1 MTDSTLDQGGAIQ
14 EKEWESDS
22 HWVKRTVAVAFFA
35 GLIITLAVVFTRVIG
50 ARIPEQRATLEK
62 LITDRTGLVVR
73 FDNVHFAWD
82 LDGTSAVF
90 TRVELTDP
98 KAGRVRV
105 VAPELR
111 VEFDAWDFLRHH
123 QFSLGHVTLKS
134 PDIEITGDPEE
145 SMAVAAAV
153 RGSKRGTAAP
163 RPDERLLVRQYLRW
177 AELMPVGR
185 IEVEGARV
193 HLLRRGQSAKDKGAP
208 RHSFT
213 LSQAVVSRGNST
225 FNAHG
230 TLLLSQDVGQSLFVS
245 AKLDGL
251 GPGGKISGDL
261 RVIARRVFLQE
272 MPFAG
277 LSGRGTLDAR
287 IGLRDGRIDTGSW
300 QASAREI
307 EMQGADRARFDHVS
321 ASGKLRREA
330 NDVLLEINGFQV
342 TRGSRLE
349 RAPALSARLAMAP
362 GRLEVLRTTARAE
375 KLPLMAAEFIAGV
388 LEPRFGG
395 LLPAVSAQWTASA
408 GELRDLHF
416 DSGLRTRPDSP
427 WSLSAQV
434 SGLELTRADRAR
446 LSQLTA
452 QLRLDPRE
460 ISLRFDPRHAASFRF
475 DPGTEPRPLNLG
487 GELLINA
494 AGDSTT
500 LRFAGFSAAS
510 DAARV
515 QADGHWNPGPARAGV
530 LRVKVTEVDRALL
543 ADAWSLLSRDRP
555 PPDFFADVTAGK
567 IVDGK
572 IELLPEASGGTD
584 WSRSSGTLEFADLA
598 TGGVD
603 MPRVSVG
610 AGSVKFARGGSRLDI
625 RSGQLEDLTIR
636 SASLERPRSGAPRL
650 RATLAGNLDSP
661 VLRAVLESQGLER
674 LKGNVE
680 LETDARGELELRDP
694 GLWRVTARVSDA
706 SAPLGGGL
714 PPLSSLAGTI
724 RYSAGQLRG
733 VALAGNWLGGSIE
746 VESRRT
752 GARALTLS
760 VKGEADA
767 APLLEL
773 LGQAEVSQRVNGRFA
788 WTGTAQP
795 GADGAP
801 WRLTVASNLDGVE
814 SGLPEPFGKTRARDV
829 PVEAELAI
837 TRDGIRDFSV
847 ESGSQLLVRGKVTP
861 TGTQASF
868 QVQGISGDLH
878 RPAGDANP
886 EVRIA
891 RLDLAR
897 ATQVLAATGALL
909 PADSELTITV
919 DDSRQGGRS
928 LGALHASISR
938 QESELRFALD
948 TPAPAIHQ
956 LEARGQCVGQKCSA
970 QFTADTRH
978 LAALLGEIKLPA
990 EWPVAAVHATG
1001 SMDWQ
1006 LDDGDA
1012 AGSLAGR
1019 FDIQAEGASRDHQL
1033 TARATLANGQ
1043 IDLTQVQGSGP
1054 EPDLVFRGNGR
1065 IGLAER
1071 EYDLT
1076 VDYERISLAATAV
1089 PSTARAP
1096 LTRAWNAVRG
1106 SVARRGWT
1114 EAPVTRRVQWH
1125 GTWD

>member
-1 MTDSTLDQGGAIQ
+1 MTDRTLDPGGAIQ

-22 HWVKRTVAVAFFA
+22 HWVKRTVAVVFFA
-35 GLIITLAVVFTRVIG
+35 GLIVTLAVVFTRVIG

-90 TRVELTDP
+90 THVELTDP

-111 VEFDAWDFLRHH
+111 VEFDTWDFLRHH
-123 QFSLGHVTLKS
+123 QFSLGHVTLSS
-134 PDIEITGDPEE
+134 PDIEITGDAEE

-153 RGSKRGTAAP
+153 RGSKRGTASP
-163 RPDERLLVRQYLRW
+163 RLDERLLVRQYLRW

-193 HLLRRGQSAKDKGAP
+193 HLLRRGQSSKDKIAP

-277 LSGRGTLDAR
+277 LHGRGTLDAR
-287 IGLRDGRIDTGSW
+287 ISLRDGRIDTGSW

-307 EMQGADRARFDHVS
+307 EMQGEDRARFDHVS
-321 ASGKLRREA
+321 LNGKLRREA
-330 NDVLLEINGFQV
+330 NDVLLEFTGFQV

-362 GRLEVLRTTARAE
+362 GRLEVLRTTAQAE
-375 KLPLMAAEFIAGV
+375 KMPLMAAEFIAGV

-395 LLPAVSAQWTASA
+395 YLPAVPAQWTASA
-408 GELRDLHF
+408 GELRDLRF
-416 DSGLRTRPDSP
+416 DSGSKTDST
-427 WSLSAQV
+427 WNFSAHV
-434 SGLELTRADRAR
+434 SGLDLTRADHAR
-446 LSQLTA
+446 LSQLAA

-460 ISLRFDPRHAASFRF
+460 ISLRFDPQHAASFRF
-475 DPGTEPRPLNLG
+475 DPGAEPRPLNLG
-487 GELLINA
+487 GELVVNV

-510 DAARV
+510 EAARL
-515 QADGHWNPGPARAGV
+515 QADGNWRPGLARPGV
-530 LRVKVTEVDRALL
+530 LRVEVTEVDRALL
-543 ADAWSLLSRDRP
+543 ADAWSLLSSDRP

-567 IVDGK
+567 ILDGK
-572 IELLPEASGGTD
+572 VELLPQASGGTD
-584 WSRSSGTLEFADLA
+584 WSRSSGTLVFADLG

-603 MPRVSVG
+603 MPRVSAG
-610 AGSVKFARGGSRLDI
+610 AGSVKFARGGSRLEI

-636 SASLERPRSGAPRL
+636 SASLERPGTGAPRL

-661 VLRAVLESQGLER
+661 VLRAVLDSQGLER

-680 LETDARGELELRDP
+680 LDTDARGERELRDP
-694 GLWRVTARVSDA
+694 DLWRVTARVSEA
-706 SAPLGGGL
+706 SVPLGGGL
-714 PPLSSLAGTI
+714 PPIESLAGTI

-746 VESRRT
+746 VESRRAGT
-752 GARALTLS
+752 RALLLA

-767 APLLEL
+767 APLLKL
-773 LGQAEVSQRVNGRFA
+773 LGQADVSQRVNGRFA
-788 WTGTAQP
+788 WTGSAQP

-801 WRLTVASNLDGVE
+801 WRLTLASNLDGVE
-814 SGLPEPFGKTRARDV
+814 SRLPAPFDKTRARDV
-829 PVEAELAI
+829 PVEAELSI
-837 TRDGIRDFSV
+837 GRDGIHDYLV
-847 ESGSQLLVRGKVTP
+847 NGAQLQVRGKVTP
-861 TGTQASF
+861 AGTQASF
-868 QVQGISGDLH
+868 QVHGISGALL
-878 RPAGDANP
+878 RPAGDASP
-886 EVRIA
+886 EVRIE

-897 ATQVLAATGALL
+897 APQVLAAAGTLL
-909 PADSELTITV
+909 PADSELSISV
-919 DDSRQGGRS
+919 DDTRQGGRG

-938 QESELRFALD
+938 QENALRFALD

-956 LEARGQCVGQKCSA
+956 LQARGQCVEQKCSA

-978 LAALLGEIKLPA
+978 LAALLGEVRLPA
-990 EWPVAAVHATG
+990 EWPMAALHATG
-1001 SMDWQ
+1001 SMDWG

-1012 AGSLAGR
+1012 ARSLAGR
-1019 FDIQAEGASRDHQL
+1019 FDIQAEGASSHHQL
-1033 TARATLANGQ
+1033 TARATLANGR

-1054 EPDLVFRGNGR
+1054 EPDLVFRGNGS